1 MLAKI
6 YSNKFKNNSA
16 SFQLPLREQFTLT
29 HNTDVFIGMHG
40 AGLTHLL
47 FLPDW
52 AAIFEL
58 YACDDDDCYY
68 NLARLR
74 GVRYFTLVEH

>member
-1 MLAKI
+1 MFWN
-6 YSNKFKNNSA
+6 SQVKFTWQTD
-16 SFQLPLREQFTLT
+16 FTEQLSIIQD
-29 HNTDVFIGMHG
+29 TDVLIGMHG

-58 YACDDDDCYY
+58 
-68 NLARLR
+68 
-74 GVRYFTLVEH
+74 